1 MRLRIPALA
10 VAAVAVL
17 VTAVPAFA
25 QNDRQNDRQPDRHG
39 DRWMDPPSNAGKS
52 QRVDR
57 TQNLDFLFEALKL
70 APNDETAKAISDR
83 IWGVWLNAGG
93 DTTNL
98 LITRVRSAI
107 ESKDLDLALQLLDG
121 VVEFKPEY
129 VEGWNQRA
137 TVYYLK
143 KDYSHALADLAQ
155 VLSREPRHFGALFGV
170 GVIMQEFGDDKRALD
185 LFRRALALDPH
196 MKRVPDLVKTL
207 TEKVEGR
214 DI

>member
-1 MRLRIPALA
+1 MRLRIHALA
-10 VAAVAVL
+10 VAAVAVR
-17 VTAVPAFA
+17 VTTVPAFA

-57 TQNLDFLFEALKL
+57 AQNLDFLFEALKL

-107 ESKDLDLALQLLDG
+107 GSKDLDLAIQLLDSIIA
-121 VVEFKPEY
+121 FKPEY
-129 VEGWNQRA
+129 TEAWNQRA
-137 TVYYLK
+137 TVYYMK
-143 KDYSHALADLAQ
+143 KDYTRALADLAQ
-155 VLSREPRHFGALFGV
+155 VLAREPRHFGALYGV
-170 GVIMQEFGDDKRALD
+170 GIIM
-185 LFRRALALDPH
+185 
-196 MKRVPDLVKTL
+196 
-207 TEKVEGR
+207 
-214 DI
+214 